1 MTKFKLYLLAA
12 GGAVL
17 TFLALLFKV
26 KRLEKKAVETQL
38 KHAETA
44 LEMNAKS
51 TEKLAEARKKGKERL
66 EKITSTSDD
75 IDL

>member
-12 GGAVL
+12 GSAVL
-17 TFLALLFKV
+17 TFLALLLKV

-51 TEKLAEARKKGKERL
+51 TEKLAEARKKGQKKLDEIRSS
-66 EKITSTSDD
+66 STD